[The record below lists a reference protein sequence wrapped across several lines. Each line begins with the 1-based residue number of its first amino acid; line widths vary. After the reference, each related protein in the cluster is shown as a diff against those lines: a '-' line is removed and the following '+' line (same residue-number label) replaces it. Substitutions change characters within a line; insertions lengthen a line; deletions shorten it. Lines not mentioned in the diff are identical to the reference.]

1 MKQLSPA
8 CFNAFTNHTIKS
20 VSLIFFALFICF
32 GAAAQVKPAT
42 GKGLN
47 KKSITE
53 KPVLAYKIIPAEQN
67 TFGYDIL
74 ENNRPLVH
82 QPSIPGLPGNKGFNK
97 RLDAEKCALL
107 VISKINRN
115 LMPPTVTRKELD
127 SLKIKF

>member
-1 MKQLSPA
+1 MKQISPA
-8 CFNAFTNHTIKS
+8 CSNTFTIHAIKS
-20 VSLIFFALFICF
+20 ALLIFFASFICF

-42 GKGLN
+42 GKGGN
-47 KKSITE
+47 KKSIIE
-53 KPVLAYKIIPAEQN
+53 KQLLAYKIIPAEQN

-82 QPSIPGLPGNKGFNK
+82 QPSIPGLPGNKGFSK
-97 RLDAEKCALL
+97 KEDAEKCARL